1 MKDNNKKA
9 FLMHGMSGSMDIS
22 FGVRLKE
29 ELKKLGYQIFQP
41 NFTIGEDITL
51 ESWTKTMDE
60 LKAEINDN
68 SIFICHSLSCLFV
81 VKYFAKNNISN
92 KLIIAVAGGLSE
104 ESEVKPGFEHL
115 IPFLLTNKE
124 VAMFN
129 KLGNTLYNVYSD
141 NDHIYSLKHLE
152 NYNKKLNAVPVLLPN
167 KGHFGASSGVKEV
180 PEIIEI
186 IKKEQK

>member
-1 MKDNNKKA
+1 
-9 FLMHGMSGSMDIS
+9 MHGMSGSMDIS
-22 FGVRLKE
+22 FGVWLKE

-41 NFTIGEDITL
+41 DFTVGKDITL
-51 ESWTKTMDE
+51 ESWIKTMDE
-60 LKAEINDN
+60 LKAEINDS

-92 KLIIAVAGGLSE
+92 KLIISVAGGLSE
-104 ESEVKPGFEHL
+104 KSEVKPGFEHL
-115 IPFLLTNKE
+115 IPFLLTDKE
-124 VAMFN
+124 VATFN
-129 KLGNTLYNVYSD
+129 KLGNTLYNFYSD

-186 IKKEQK
+186 IKKTRKIIGY